1 MTIMGASHK
10 RTICEVLR
18 EIQDVISDDMVITK
32 LIEAEHMAKRMSAKM
47 IEYNKD
53 VFNDFW
59 EENEDY
65 ELDILRRMETQYK
78 TMLSNYKKV
87 KDKIKRAKKRAHHK
101 STKNSIARK
110 RR

>member
-18 EIQDVISDDMVITK
+18 EIQDVVSDDMVITK

-47 IEYNKD
+47 LEYNKD
-53 VFNDFW
+53 VFEDFW

-65 ELDILRRMETQYK
+65 EQDMLRRMATQYK
-78 TMLSNYKKV
+78 QMIANYKEIRK
-87 KDKIKRAKKRAHHK
+87 KIKNGTKRKKKRITKK
-101 STKNSIARK
+101 SK
-110 RR
+110 

>member
-1 MTIMGASHK
+1 MTIIGASHK

-18 EIQDVISDDMVITK
+18 EIQDVVSDDMITTK

-47 IEYNKD
+47 LEYNKD
-53 VFNDFW
+53 VFDDFW

-65 ELDILRRMETQYK
+65 ERDMLRRMAVQYK
-78 TMLSNYKKV
+78 QMLANYKEI
-87 KDKIKRAKKRAHHK
+87 KDRIKRDKKRAHHK